1 MNLGK
6 VLTITICI
14 FAQSGP
20 VLSNWNWASD
30 RMLVAEGISMY
41 ADRFEILPTDF
52 CSGIKMRAWAKVG
65 DKASNQIIPGDFLE
79 MQFLLDD
86 ALVLNRAQVLGV
98 HYDFDEDFDILYL
111 NFGEWDWSFVESFM
125 QYPDQ
130 ALLVIYDYK
139 KAQIDSNSWVIGSLS
154 EELRTMRS
162 NCKVLDLGGSV

>member
-79 MQFLLDD
+79 MQFMLDD

-98 HYDFDEDFDILYL
+98 HYDFDILYL

-125 QYPDQ
+125 QNPDQ